1 MQKRQKRILRVRT
14 PLCSARNPYSCTCRL
29 HTSASRAV
37 HPCALCYNGLWL
49 SGDIARTSTLYA
61 HYKNWLRRA
70 RLHKNH
76 LSRGVCENAP
86 QRKRCVVEKET
97 RFNERHGMM
106 RCRYEKMRVCVW
118 IIRLVC
124 CLQTAPVA
132 TNLHSCIGRVPISH
146 SNGKHESDHFVR
158 FLHLC

>member
-29 HTSASRAV
+29 HTSASRSV

-106 RCRYEKMRVCVW
+106 RCRYEKMRVCVCDYST
-118 IIRLVC
+118 RLLFANC
-124 CLQTAPVA
+124 ASRHKSPFMYWACANIPLQ
-132 TNLHSCIGRVPISH
+132 
-146 SNGKHESDHFVR
+146 
-158 FLHLC
+158 